1 LTSVAAADAHPLDS
15 WRSGF
20 CSRLQMSWLWP
31 MLRSGVRHP
40 LQDEDVWPV
49 PHALSA
55 SELGGFVGKM
65 WSKECARAAE
75 KGRAPGVKRLLFNSA
90 RVQCL
95 LFLVCSLLCTIS
107 YVVAPIFLR
116 NILKELDEVTS
127 SPRTLLPWGFGF
139 SACFVIISFGVGYSK
154 FQGHVAG
161 LRMRVAIQTMVYN
174 HCQKM
179 PADLINSLQNPTNL
193 MSIDAERPHQMFAIL
208 MPHSFVLVI
217 VLPILLITM
226 LGIAPA
232 AVCLLSCLGTMM
244 CSMRIGRHI
253 VKLRRRALAETDRR
267 LTLLEQYFD
276 GIRVLKMNGWT
287 EAADLRLATVR
298 KEELR
303 WHKSV
308 LMWKG
313 VNGMMGIVAPCIVGF
328 SMFSTYALLGGEM
341 TVEIVFP
348 SLIVLRVLQIMMS
361 LLPTSFSAIAE
372 LTTSCARLQTFLQQ
386 RDQLIEPETEA
397 NEGTDDAKNG
407 QVLLKEATFHRGAC
421 KDEDRSSFHLGP
433 INLTLN
439 AGDLCI
445 VCGPV
450 GSGKSTLVLGLLG
463 ELSGQGEVSV
473 KGSKALCGQEPWI
486 ISSTV
491 RENICC
497 FRQEKQYPA
506 ALKAAQLQVDLSSL
520 PAGDD
525 TEIGAKGINISG
537 GQKARVGLARG
548 LMTPCDVVL
557 LDDVLSAVDVHVA
570 TALVQ
575 DALLGALKDSTRVV
589 VANTFLPLLL
599 PHAQQVVVLDGTGGI
614 QSCGPPEQVRAESPW
629 LQEALKSMGSAPVK
643 SQEVA
648 TTTTALATSEA
659 ADQRDGPSE
668 KADGSLLVAEDR
680 KVGVLSFNAYASY
693 FQHASSKGSF
703 TTGAVL
709 FGIVFVLALLAEAV
723 RTFTEIWVTLWTSAD
738 EQEVIEQSE
747 LSFWLV
753 GYGCIVLGVLVI
765 GVTRA
770 VVFSRIVTKIGSG
783 TFQYMVE
790 KVLNASAPQFFDVVP
805 AGRILNRFSKDL
817 DAMDTLL
824 PEAMSELLTSFS
836 FVCSSIVMCTMASP
850 YALAGLIPLCLM
862 FAYIRRYYTASF
874 RELQRM
880 ESVSRSPLY
889 VHFSEVLG
897 GLVHIRAYGLQQRL
911 QESFYA
917 KVDQNSRMYFHLH
930 ALVPFLV
937 YRVNLLAATFI
948 ALMTLIVILFHNQLD
963 ASLAGL
969 ALSASAGL
977 LGRLHLT
984 VKNSADVES
993 NFTSVERLQHFKSV
1007 PQEFTE
1013 QALTQIASWPSKGK
1027 LVFENVQL
1035 KYRPHLPLVLRG
1047 VSFSIN
1053 PGQRVGLV
1061 GRTGSGKSTLMLA
1074 LLRLVELSGGR
1085 VLLDD
1090 QDISRVPLRLLRGH
1104 AVSIIPQDPFL
1115 FAGDLRDNLDPFGM
1129 SQPSEHL
1136 EALKQAGLED
1146 LPLDTEVRSRGSNFS
1161 VGQRQLLCFARALLR
1176 QARVVL
1182 LDEATANIDALTD
1195 ALLQKTLRT
1204 SFSGS
1209 TLLVIAHRLSTVA
1222 DSDLIVCLSKGEVA
1236 EVGSPEE
1243 LKMKGGVVAKMFADA
1258 GESMPGTRM
1267 RL

>member
-1 LTSVAAADAHPLDS
+1 MTSPHPLDGS
-15 WRSGF
+15 SSL

-31 MLRSGVRHP
+31 MLRSGAKHP
-40 LQDEDVWPV
+40 LQEADVWPV
-49 PHALSA
+49 PHSLSA
-55 SELGGFVGKM
+55 AELGSAVGEI
-65 WSKECARAAE
+65 WSKECARAAAT
-75 KGRAPGVKRLLFNSA
+75 GQVPGVKRLLFRSA
-90 RVQCL
+90 TVQCF

-107 YVVAPIFLR
+107 YVLAPLFLR
-116 NILKELDEVTS
+116 NILRELES
-127 SPRTLLPWGFGF
+127 SGASPRTLLPWGLGF
-139 SACFVIISFGVGYSK
+139 VSCFVGISFGVGYSK

-161 LRMRVAIQTMVYN
+161 LRMRVAIQTLVYN

-179 PADLINSLQNPTNL
+179 PADLISSLQNPTNL

-217 VLPILLITM
+217 AFPILLITM
-226 LGIAPA
+226 LGVLPA
-232 AVCLLSCLGTMM
+232 AVCLLSCLGTML

-253 VKLRRRALAETDRR
+253 VQLRRRALAETDRR
-267 LTLLEQYFD
+267 LTLVEQYLD

-287 EAADLRLATVR
+287 DAADLRLAAVR

-328 SMFSTYALLGGEM
+328 SMFCTYALLGGEM

-372 LTTSCARLQTFLQQ
+372 LTTSCSRLQMFLQKQ
-386 RDQLIEPETEA
+386 DQLIEAEEA
-397 NEGTDDAKNG
+397 EGEPTLGAG
-407 QVLLKEATFHRGAC
+407 QVILKEATF
-421 KDEDRSSFHLGP
+421 ERSSQEAARGSFRLGP
-433 INLTLN
+433 VNLTLN

-463 ELSGQGEVSV
+463 ELASSGHVRCG
-473 KGSKALCGQEPWI
+473 GRKALSGQEPWI
-486 ISSTV
+486 LSSSV
-491 RENICC
+491 RDNICC
-497 FRQEKQYPA
+497 FRQDEHYSA
-506 ALKAAQLQVDLSSL
+506 ALEAAQLPVDLTSL
-520 PAGDD
+520 PAGDA

-537 GQKARVGLARG
+537 GQKARVALARS
-548 LMTPCDVVL
+548 LLTPSDVVL

-570 TALVQ
+570 TGLIQ
-575 DALLGALKDSTRVV
+575 EALLKVLKESTRVV

-599 PHAQQVVVLDGTGGI
+599 PHAQQVLVLDGNGGV
-614 QSCGPPEQVRAESPW
+614 QACGPPSVVQAESAW
-629 LQEALKSMGSAPVK
+629 LQEALKTMASAPVK
-643 SQEVA
+643 SQEDGNKA
-648 TTTTALATSEA
+648 ASSALATSEA
-659 ADQRDGPSE
+659 PEMKDGLG
-668 KADGSLLVAEDR
+668 DGSLLIAEDR
-680 KVGVLSFNAYASY
+680 NVGVLSFAAYASY
-693 FQHASSKGSF
+693 FQHASSQGSF
-703 TTGAVL
+703 AVGAVL
-709 FGIVFVLALLAEAV
+709 FGIVFCLALLAEAV
-723 RTFTEIWVTLWTSAD
+723 RTFTEIWVTLWTSTD
-738 EQEVIEQSE
+738 EEEVVSQSD
-747 LSFWLV
+747 LVFWLV
-753 GYGCIVLGVLVI
+753 GYGCIVLAVLVI

-783 TFQYMVE
+783 TFQYMLQ
-790 KVLNASAPQFFDVVP
+790 KVLNASAPLFFDVVP
-805 AGRILNRFSKDL
+805 SGRILNRFSKDL

-824 PEAMSELLTSFS
+824 PECMQELLTSFS
-836 FVCSSIVMCTMASP
+836 FVVSSIVMCSMASA
-850 YALAGLIPLCLM
+850 YALVGLIPLCLI

-889 VHFSEVLG
+889 VHFSEVLA
-897 GLVHIRAYGLQQRL
+897 GLVHFRAFGLQKRL

-917 KVDQNSRMYFHLH
+917 KVDQNSRMYFHMH

-937 YRVNLLAATFI
+937 YRVNLLAVAFI
-948 ALMTLIVILFHNQLD
+948 GIMTVIVILFHQQLD

-984 VKNSADVES
+984 VKTSADVES
-993 NFTSVERLQHFKSV
+993 NFTSVERLQHFKNV
-1007 PQEFTE
+1007 QQEVSKEVKIRAT
-1013 QALTQIASWPSKGK
+1013 WPSKGH

-1035 KYRPHLPLVLRG
+1035 RYRPHLPLVLRG
-1047 VSFSIN
+1047 VSFSIT

-1090 QDISRVPLRLLRGH
+1090 QDVSEVPLKLLRGH

-1129 SQPSEHL
+1129 SQPSQHL
-1136 EALKQAGLED
+1136 EALKRAGLED
-1146 LPLDTEVRSRGSNFS
+1146 LPLDTVVHSRGSNFS

-1176 QARVVL
+1176 QAPVVL

-1195 ALLQKTLRT
+1195 AKMQQTLRS

-1222 DSDLIVCLSKGEVA
+1222 DSDLLVCLSRGEVA
-1236 EVGSPEE
+1236 EVGSPAE
-1243 LKMKGGVVAKMFADA
+1243 LKMQGGVVAKMFADA
-1258 GESMPGTRM
+1258 GETLPTTTRM
-1267 RL
+1267 SL